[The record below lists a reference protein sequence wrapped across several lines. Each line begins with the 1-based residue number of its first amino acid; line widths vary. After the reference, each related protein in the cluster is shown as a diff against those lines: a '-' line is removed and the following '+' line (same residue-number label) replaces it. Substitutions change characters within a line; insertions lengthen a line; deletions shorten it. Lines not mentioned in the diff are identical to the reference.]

1 MREDDAKSGV
11 GAQRGG
17 GLHKAYIKS
26 IPTKEGALSPSLK
39 RSPSQAS
46 SEGSTTSDFF
56 AEHFPRVSRF
66 AARSLLY
73 ELTFPFRPTALLHS
87 ESSQRL

>member
-17 GLHKAYIKS
+17 GLHKAYIKALDAAE
-26 IPTKEGALSPSLK
+26 KESAGSLPPSLK

-46 SEGSTTSDFF
+46 SEGSTTSDLF
-56 AEHFPRVSRF
+56 AEHFPKVRR
-66 AARSLLY
+66 LLRM
-73 ELTFPFRPTALLHS
+73 L
-87 ESSQRL
+87 